1 MIVEIVTSDGI
12 SGWGEGFCHGNQP
25 PELAQAV
32 VEKVLKPLLLGKNI
46 EDMDV
51 LWEQMYYI
59 TQPYGRKGIALS
71 AISAVDVAL
80 GDCLGR
86 SLSLHIYKLLG
97 GAY

>member
-1 MIVEIVTSDGI
+1 MFIKEIKTYPLFIETPSPFYYGEGWVKNRSSLIVEIVTSDGI

-51 LWEQMYYI
+51 GLPGKKPFSTY
-59 TQPYGRKGIALS
+59 L
-71 AISAVDVAL
+71 
-80 GDCLGR
+80 
-86 SLSLHIYKLLG
+86 
-97 GAY
+97 